1 MLLLFS
7 AGNSPSSGDD
17 GEGPSHV
24 EAKADRKVEG
34 GDMGFTHTWAM
45 TTVVVATF
53 AVLILT
59 GCSGGESGAETSQTT
74 AAFTLQE
81 TTQGATTTESTVEVL
96 PPDSLA
102 PGMEMTELREYLE
115 SSGMSDRW
123 VDEAVDAMVTGDYA
137 AMESLSLQQYM
148 GEQDGRTTPF
158 ADEVLES
165 LRR

>member
-1 MLLLFS
+1 
-7 AGNSPSSGDD
+7 
-17 GEGPSHV
+17 
-24 EAKADRKVEG
+24 
-34 GDMGFTHTWAM
+34 M

-53 AVLILT
+53 AILILT
-59 GCSGGESGAETSQTT
+59 GCSGDSGESGDAATAGKGMLSRTTGHGIAEN
-74 AAFTLQE
+74 
-81 TTQGATTTESTVEVL
+81 TVEVL

-148 GEQDGRTTPF
+148 GEPDGRTTPF
-158 ADEVLES
+158 ADGVLES
-165 LRR
+165 LRRSLPTADRGVTAARGSPGSGTPPPAQVSRGSGR

>member
-7 AGNSPSSGDD
+7 AGNSPSSGDG
-17 GEGPSHV
+17 GEGLSHV

-34 GDMGFTHTWAM
+34 GDMGFTHTQAM

-53 AVLILT
+53 AILILT
-59 GCSGGESGAETSQTT
+59 GCAGDSGESGDAATAGKGMLSRTTGHGIAEN
-74 AAFTLQE
+74 
-81 TTQGATTTESTVEVL
+81 TVEVL

-148 GEQDGRTTPF
+148 GEPDGRTTPF